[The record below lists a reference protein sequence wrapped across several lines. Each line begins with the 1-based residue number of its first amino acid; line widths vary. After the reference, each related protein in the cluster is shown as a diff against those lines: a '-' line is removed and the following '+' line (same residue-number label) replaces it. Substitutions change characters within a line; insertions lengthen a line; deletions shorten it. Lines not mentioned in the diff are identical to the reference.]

1 MQLSILGHTLD
12 RLEAASLGLDGEHR
26 AALDCHAVDQ
36 DGARAALAR
45 VAADVCAREADH
57 IAQVMHEQEPW
68 FDLMLVLV
76 PVDCRRD
83 LVLHALSPL
92 NPMGAAA
99 PGTVWVNQTS

>member
-1 MQLSILGHTLD
+1 
-12 RLEAASLGLDGEHR
+12 
-26 AALDCHAVDQ
+26 
-36 DGARAALAR
+36 
-45 VAADVCAREADH
+45 
-57 IAQVMHEQEPW
+57 MHEQEPW